1 MHNRNDSLDEEI
13 IRNRSTWLTNQGID
27 PADTTRLLI
36 RFEGD
41 DYCRYRVLDDADKGA
56 NMYDDDNFI
65 ADALITTQPG
75 HALMLPVADCIATTM
90 YDPENEVLMLTHLG
104 RQSLEQDGG
113 VCSVAFLVEQYGSDP
128 EKLQVWTS
136 PTISKDAYKIYKLDN
151 KGMKEVFFE
160 QMNRAGVQRTNIIDN
175 PTDTGTDPE
184 YFSYSEHLQ
193 GNKPVD
199 GCHAMVAVMQDY

>member
-1 MHNRNDSLDEEI
+1 MHNRRDPLDESV
-13 IRNRSTWLTNQGID
+13 IRNRSTWLTSQGID
-27 PADTTRLLI
+27 PVDTTRLLI

-41 DYCRYRVLDDADKGA
+41 DYCRYRVLDDSDKGV
-56 NMYDDDNFI
+56 NMYDDDDFI
-65 ADALITTQPG
+65 ADAIITTQPG
-75 HALMLPVADCIATTM
+75 HALMLPVADCIATTV

-113 VCSVAFLVEQYGSDP
+113 VRSVAFLTEEYGSLP
-128 EKLQVWTS
+128 EKLQVWIS

-160 QMNRAGVQRTNIIDN
+160 QMERAGVLRSNITDN
-175 PTDTGTDPE
+175 PADTGTTPE
-184 YFSYSEHLQ
+184 YYSYSEHLK

-199 GCHAMVAVMQDY
+199 GCHAMVAVMQD